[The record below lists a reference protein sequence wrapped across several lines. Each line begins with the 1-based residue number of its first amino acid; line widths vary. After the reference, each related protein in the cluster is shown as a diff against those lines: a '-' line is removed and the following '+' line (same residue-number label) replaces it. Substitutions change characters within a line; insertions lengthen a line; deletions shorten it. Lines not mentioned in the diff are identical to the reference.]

1 MLYICQLYLTKAV
14 KKKVM
19 TGSACSLE
27 GARREALHLR
37 VLAPRIAFQEQ
48 VYHIYH
54 FKSLHTDW

>member
-48 VYHIYH
+48 VYHILP
-54 FKSLHTDW
+54 F